1 MKIYN
6 YLKETFDKKGAAY
19 LILID
24 PDKLKL
30 NNAEKFLQK
39 CEESGVDGFLVGG
52 SLMLMGDFEN
62 YILELKKI
70 SKLPLII
77 FPGALSQISPNADA
91 LLYIS
96 VVSGRNP
103 EYLFGNHVIAAPL
116 IKKYQLETLSTGY
129 MIIESGKRTT
139 AEYMSGSQP
148 IPRNKTEIA
157 IATALAAQ
165 YMGMK
170 FVYLEAG
177 SGAESSVPY
186 EMVKGVSDYCD
197 VDIIVGGGIRTPE
210 AASKMVKSGAK
221 IIVTGNHF
229 EDENNWAV
237 LKQFADAVHYK
248 KSIVV

>member
-6 YLKETFDKKGAAY
+6 YLKETFDKNGAAY

-30 NNAEKFLQK
+30 NNAEKFIRK

-62 YILELKKI
+62 YILGLKKF

-91 LLYIS
+91 LLFIS

-103 EYLFGNHVIAAPL
+103 EYLIGNHVLAAP
-116 IKKYQLETLSTGY
+116 IINKYKIETLSTGY
-129 MIIESGKRTT
+129 MIIESGKKTT
-139 AEYMSGSQP
+139 AEYISGSQP
-148 IPRNKTEIA
+148 IPRDKTEIA

-177 SGAESSVPY
+177 SGADLHVPY

-197 VDIIVGGGIRTPE
+197 INLIVGGGIRTPDV
-210 AASKMVKSGAK
+210 ASKIVQSGAK
-221 IIVTGNHF
+221 IIITGNHF
-229 EDENNWAV
+229 EDENNWGL